1 MDVHAFLFSDML
13 LLCKVLTK
21 KSHSSNPEARMKVI
35 RQPLIVDRLL
45 VSEINKDNQ
54 SIGLALVY
62 LNEYNVVSTYPLVWH
77 ISRQENRKQES
88 RYQEISWRKKG
99 IFPGNFLVLSK
110 YAKSVRSM
118 RPHIG
123 IRLYLLTWAP

>member
-88 RYQEISWRKKG
+88 RYQEISCRKKAFSQE
-99 IFPGNFLVLSK
+99 ISWICQNL
-110 YAKSVRSM
+110 
-118 RPHIG
+118 PHSG
-123 IRLYLLTWAP
+123 IRLYIDVHIFN

>member
-1 MDVHAFLFSDML
+1 MDVHAFLLSDML

-62 LNEYNVVSTYPLVWH
+62 LNEYNVVSTFP
-77 ISRQENRKQES
+77 QCGNFM
-88 RYQEISWRKKG
+88 
-99 IFPGNFLVLSK
+99 IFPSLRFYV
-110 YAKSVRSM
+110 KSSLENV
-118 RPHIG
+118 
-123 IRLYLLTWAP
+123 

>member
-1 MDVHAFLFSDML
+1 MDVHAFLLSDML

-62 LNEYNVVSTYPLVWH
+62 LNEYNVVSTFP
-77 ISRQENRKQES
+77 QCGNFM
-88 RYQEISWRKKG
+88 
-99 IFPGNFLVLSK
+99 IFPSLRFYVKSGLENLDVLKLPFL
-110 YAKSVRSM
+110 
-118 RPHIG
+118 PF
-123 IRLYLLTWAP
+123 